1 MPTTSS
7 DCAFGCFL
15 LEIPNSIISLYRS
28 RTNFVLPAMACK
40 ATGAGYQLSLP
51 QGWLDEHPL
60 TAAALEAEM
69 DEWRGVGLRLE
80 IKEWSE
86 EKLRAAG

>member
-1 MPTTSS
+1 
-7 DCAFGCFL
+7 
-15 LEIPNSIISLYRS
+15 
-28 RTNFVLPAMACK
+28 
-40 ATGAGYQLSLP
+40 LSLP